1 MLPMLV
7 FAPLAMVRPNSLAQ
21 ALLSL
26 LLEGACLSQQ
36 LERQVLEGH
45 TGC

>member
-26 LLEGACLSQQ
+26 LLGACLSQQ